1 MKRLTYALIGASALW
16 LNAVPA
22 PALADDAIKPDMG
35 AFGAAITD
43 ADLSANRG
51 GQALETLEISA
62 NYLDG
67 KLDHNNAYGNMTG
80 ANIVTGDSF
89 AGANGIP
96 TVIQN
101 SGNNVLIQ
109 NATVVNVKM
118 Q

>member
-16 LNAVPA
+16 LNAVSA
-22 PALADDAIKPDMG
+22 PALADDAIKPEMG
-35 AFGAAITD
+35 ALGAAITD
-43 ADLSANRG
+43 SSLSENRG
-51 GQALETLEISA
+51 GYALEISA

-67 KLDHNNAYGNMTG
+67 ELNHNLAIGNRTG
-80 ANIVTGDSF
+80 ANVITEGSF
-89 AGANGIP
+89 ANSSGIP

-118 Q
+118 

>member
-35 AFGAAITD
+35 AFGAATTD

-51 GQALETLEISA
+51 GYAQEISA

-67 KLDHNNAYGNMTG
+67 QLDHNKAFGNITG
-80 ANIVTGDSF
+80 ANIITEGSF
-89 AGANGIP
+89 ANSNGIP